1 MLTTILDGAAG
12 GVCLQSAA
20 LGKYGPNCRTFQQKG
35 ETAGMMTNKGDGT
48 NKNGSSELGIYEP
61 DISDT
66 SLTGRAALLPDADA
80 AAGERRPPQR
90 HRPPQRQR
98 QQRPRCRQRRAA
110 ADAVGRRPRLGRL
123 RRPRP
128 PLLGLHQVHRPLGEW
143 RLQSLLVREGN
154 KRKLTGH

>member
-1 MLTTILDGAAG
+1 
-12 GVCLQSAA
+12 
-20 LGKYGPNCRTFQQKG
+20 
-35 ETAGMMTNKGDGT
+35 MMTNKGDGT

-90 HRPPQRQR
+90 HRPRQR
-98 QQRPRCRQRRAA
+98 QQRCQRGRGRAA